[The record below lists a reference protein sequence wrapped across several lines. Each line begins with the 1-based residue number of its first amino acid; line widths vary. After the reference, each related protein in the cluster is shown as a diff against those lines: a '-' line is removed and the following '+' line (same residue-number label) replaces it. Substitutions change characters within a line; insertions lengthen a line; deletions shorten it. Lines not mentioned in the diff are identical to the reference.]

1 MTNGYFVI
9 EEKGK
14 IKKAVYLNVR
24 FISGQWIWRKD
35 YPGICRKTGIKIYG
49 ENISKFRFD
58 G

>member
-14 IKKAVYLNVR
+14 IKNVVYLMSDSYLDNGYGEK
-24 FISGQWIWRKD
+24 II
-35 YPGICRKTGIKIYG
+35 RKTGIKIYG

>member
-9 EEKGK
+9 EKKGK
-14 IKKAVYLNVR
+14 ITKAVYLVSDAYLDN
-24 FISGQWIWRKD
+24 GYGD
-35 YPGICRKTGIKIYG
+35 YPGICRKTGIKILG